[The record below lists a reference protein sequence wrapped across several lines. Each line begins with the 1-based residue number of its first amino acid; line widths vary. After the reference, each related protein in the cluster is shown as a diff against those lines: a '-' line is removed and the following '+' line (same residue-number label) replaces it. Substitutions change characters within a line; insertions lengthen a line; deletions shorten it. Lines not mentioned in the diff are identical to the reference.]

1 MTVKDIGDHIGIDE
15 KSVYRILRKYPEKV
29 TTERVTNPGDGV
41 TNPNSQKGDQSR
53 QKESERVTNPRPAKP
68 YFFSDGVTDPGE
80 KNSENVTDPG
90 NRVTN
95 PYNIIDPITRD
106 VNPYINKK
114 EVNNSI
120 NNSITHDPRELFS
133 EIIQITT
140 SWKFSTELFS
150 LHDKLID
157 MFDLDSDIS
166 YSEENGK
173 KLSLLIGGMKNVSRF
188 EPTPGIKMLE
198 AALNIPRL

>member
-1 MTVKDIGDHIGIDE
+1 MKSNEKKKKNLERLFEKRNKHLRELGTLTAAKNKKAKSKKLASDIRRMRKTMTVKDIGDHIGIDE

-106 VNPYINKK
+106 VNPN
-114 EVNNSI
+114 I
-120 NNSITHDPRELFS
+120 NNKTYIRGSRVQYLYSDLWKYISHWDT
-133 EIIQITT
+133 IN
-140 SWKFSTELFS
+140 SWDRTEE
-150 LHDKLID
+150 DKHYL
-157 MFDLDSDIS
+157 
-166 YSEENGK
+166 
-173 KLSLLIGGMKNVSRF
+173 
-188 EPTPGIKMLE
+188 
-198 AALNIPRL
+198 